1 LSELEKQALAEQL
14 HADLLSLYG
23 SPVLTLKDLQK
34 ALHYRSVAA
43 VKQAIIRNTF
53 PVHTFLMPNRRD
65 RFALAKDVANYLA
78 EKAFNEGDEITK

>member
-1 LSELEKQALAEQL
+1 MSITERKTLAEQL

-34 ALHYRSVAA
+34 ALNYRSVAA
-43 VKQAIIRNTF
+43 VKQAIIRKTF

-65 RFALAKDVANYLA
+65 RFALAKEVASFLA
-78 EKAFNEGDEITK
+78 AQALNEGD